1 MSEKNTTKAFS
12 GLGPASVRRSCLDCH
27 PEYGHGKW
35 EASYETQYGNGNGYL
50 LVVYHPSAND
60 PNAVWNIPNVS
71 RSDRPYLYT
80 TEAWALKMS
89 EDPEVIAKIKA
100 DPTSPYYADGT
111 DAGIAN
117 AVKTLLSPKTNQF
130 NNSIHNFTPEMSDQQ
145 FYAFMVWHR
154 GLSIPRARNLNDPDV
169 QRGKTLFYQ
178 MGCTSCHRPK
188 WTTGDDNYWLPQAMV
203 DKGYTKLPRYQHQTI
218 YPYSDYVQHKL
229 YMKNDIHG
237 SWCRTTPLWG
247 RGLELLNTGAQDR
260 LHDCRAQNEEEAI
273 LWHMYS
279 KKSHAYFDAKQFY
292 NLPKADRDAVV
303 KFIQSI

>member
-1 MSEKNTTKAFS
+1 
-12 GLGPASVRRSCLDCH
+12 
-27 PEYGHGKW
+27 
-35 EASYETQYGNGNGYL
+35 
-50 LVVYHPSAND
+50 
-60 PNAVWNIPNVS
+60 
-71 RSDRPYLYT
+71 
-80 TEAWALKMS
+80 MS

-279 KKSHAYFDAKQFY
+279 KKSHAYFAAKQFY